1 MGVFDKALKTA
12 SNIGKATVD
21 GVAKVGSNVGVA
33 AQDNSELAGL
43 KMQVNAIEQELDAS
57 YVMIG
62 RKYVEYILASGDMGP
77 VDVSDTLKLMDPKIT
92 KKQELEAQIVELE
105 KKLKDQAVLREKQM
119 AEQEFL
125 AEKSKLDKAL
135 QMDVM
140 TQDEYN
146 LKLAKA
152 QKKYD
157 NFEEIRRIEAQCDMG
172 IITKEEKNAKIDA
185 LMS

>member
-1 MGVFDKALKTA
+1 MGLFDKALKTA
-12 SNIGKATVD
+12 TNIGKSAANTAVS
-21 GVAKVGSNVGVA
+21 VGSNVGVSV
-33 AQDNSELAGL
+33 QDNSELAAL
-43 KMQVNAIEQELDAS
+43 KMQVNTIEQELDSS
-57 YVMIG
+57 YNMIG
-62 RKYVEYILASGDMGP
+62 RKYVDYILASGDIGP
-77 VDVSDTLKLMDPKIT
+77 VDVSDVLKLMDPKIT

-105 KKLKDQAVLREKQM
+105 KKIKDQAVLREKQM

-125 AEKSKLDKAL
+125 DEKSKLDKAL

-146 LKLAKA
+146 LKLAAA

-172 IITKEEKNAKIDA
+172 IITKAEKEAKIAA
-185 LMS
+185 LFE

>member
-12 SNIGKATVD
+12 TNMGKSALNT
-21 GVAKVGSNVGVA
+21 AANVGSNVGTTV
-33 AQDNSELAGL
+33 QDNSELAGL
-43 KMQVNAIEQELDAS
+43 KMQVNAIEQELDSS

-62 RKYVEYILASGDMGP
+62 RKYAQYIIESGDMGP
-77 VDVSDTLKLMDPKIT
+77 VDVSDVLKLMDPKIT

-105 KKLKDQAVLREKQM
+105 KKIKNQAVLREKQM
-119 AEQEFL
+119 AEQEYL

-140 TQDEYN
+140 TQEEYDS
-146 LKLAKA
+146 KLSVAK
-152 QKKYD
+152 KKYD

-172 IITKEEKNAKIDA
+172 IITKEEKKVKIDA
-185 LMS
+185 LTN